1 MKINNTCPDY
11 PEYLKIIQTIA
22 NPPKRLW
29 YIGEIPA
36 TRRPTV
42 AIIGTRKPTAYG
54 QAVTHRLAY
63 QLAKQGVVIVSGL
76 ALGIDAI
83 AHKAALEAG
92 GTAIAVMPGGLTNIA
107 PRTNRN
113 LAIDILKGGGMLLSE
128 YAPQDPIYKVNFIAR
143 NRIVSGISDGLLVV
157 EATAKSGTMHTA
169 SFALEQGRAVMAV
182 PGNITSPYSEG
193 CNNLIKRGALAVTD
207 VKDIIEELGLANQ
220 TKKQTSL
227 PLGGTAEEHTIL
239 TLLGAGE
246 ADGEMLQ
253 KKSNLSAQVFSQTL
267 TMLEITGKI
276 RALGANKWAIK

>member
-1 MKINNTCPDY
+1 M
-11 PEYLKIIQTIA
+11 
-22 NPPKRLW
+22 
-29 YIGEIPA
+29 
-36 TRRPTV
+36 

-54 QAVTHRLAY
+54 QAITHKLAY
-63 QLAKQGVVIVSGL
+63 QLAKHGVVIVSGL
-76 ALGIDAI
+76 ALGVDAI

-92 GTAIAVMPGGLTNIA
+92 GTAIAVMPGGLTHIA
-107 PRTNRN
+107 PRANRN
-113 LAIDILKGGGMLLSE
+113 LAIDILRGGGMLLSE
-128 YAPQDPIYKVNFIAR
+128 YAPDDPIYKVNFIAR

-207 VKDIIEELGLANQ
+207 VKDIIEELGLN
-220 TKKQTSL
+220 TKSKQTVL
-227 PLGGTAEEHTIL
+227 PLGDTAEEHTIL

-246 ADGEMLQ
+246 ADGEILQ
-253 KKSNLSAQVFSQTL
+253 KNSQLTPDVFSQTL

>member
-1 MKINNTCPDY
+1 MKINNIRPDY
-11 PEYLKIIQTIA
+11 PEYLRIIQTIA

-54 QAVTHRLAY
+54 QAVTHKLAY
-63 QLAKQGVVIVSGL
+63 QLAKHGVVIVCGL
-76 ALGIDAI
+76 ALGVDAI

-92 GTAIAVMPGGLTNIA
+92 GTAIAVMPGGLTHIA
-107 PRTNRN
+107 PRANRN
-113 LAIDILKGGGMLLSE
+113 LAIDILRGGGMLLSE
-128 YAPQDPIYKVNFIAR
+128 YAPDEPIYKVNFIAR

-169 SFALEQGRAVMAV
+169 SFALEQGRAVMAA

-207 VKDIIEELGLANQ
+207 VKDIIEELGLN
-220 TKKQTSL
+220 TNSKQTAL
-227 PLGGTAEEHTIL
+227 PLGDTADEHIIL

-246 ADGEMLQ
+246 NDGEILQ
-253 KKSNLSAQVFSQTL
+253 KQSKLTPDVFSQTL